1 MSADSFFEF
10 YRKLSSGESE
20 PSTCQTIFDQLALLC
35 RDRQQSG
42 LTPDEWLSEA
52 DICLHEIA
60 ESSLL
65 FAGAVSSWLTIDED
79 IKLGK
84 ALAEKASVRHLR
96 QSTVEAYDLSK
107 IEEERA
113 ILTACRLCA
122 SYVTPAVTLGWA
134 LSLATAYPNSEKAA
148 EAVNHLLGYH
158 IDEFPWT
165 AQRLLASDESAFKSL
180 SQVSE
185 ALATLKE
192 QQTWLE
198 KLPRLRELSMTQ
210 EMRLTLSSLK
220 RRENRSIHRHAKEKS
235 VFSQFFATQH
245 FKYANKTAIEFAVD
259 DQMHETTLK
268 MSPYSVSTELPVSEY
283 TDPELGL
290 ARRRALWR
298 GEFR

>member
-1 MSADSFFEF
+1 MSAVSFFDIS
-10 YRKLSSGESE
+10 RKLSSLGTA
-20 PSTCQTIFDQLALLC
+20 PSDYQTTIDQLALLC
-35 RDRQQSG
+35 RDRQQSASA
-42 LTPDEWLSEA
+42 PDEWLNEV
-52 DICLHEIA
+52 DHCLHEIA
-60 ESSLL
+60 ESSSL
-65 FAGAVSSWLTIDED
+65 FPGAVSSWLTVNED

-84 ALAEKASVRHLR
+84 ALAEKASVKHLQ
-96 QSTVEAYDLSK
+96 QSVVEVYDFSK
-107 IEEERA
+107 IEEGRA

-148 EAVNHLLGYH
+148 EAVTYLLSYH

-165 AQRLLASDESAFKSL
+165 TQRLLASDESAFKSL
-180 SQVSE
+180 TQVSE
-185 ALATLKE
+185 ALATLQE

-210 EMRLTLSSLK
+210 EMRLTFSSLK

-235 VFSQFFATQH
+235 VFSQLFATQH

-259 DQMHETTLK
+259 DQVHETTLK

-283 TDPELGL
+283 TDPEFGL
-290 ARRRALWR
+290 TRRRALWR